1 MSEPIR
7 NYKSH
12 EYKEVTVTEAQ
23 AGFYLD
29 SYASFGW
36 ELDDNIPPK
45 TVGHSVTFHFKRD
58 RKIANK
64 AELTRLQR
72 NFESDIEQLHALESS
87 KSSSATIW
95 ALSIG
100 LVGTVFMAGA
110 VFAVVADPPRYLLS
124 VLLAIPAFIG
134 WALPCIV
141 YKKVKARTI
150 RRLNPYIEEKIE
162 ELYALCEKGQALL

>member
-7 NYKSH
+7 NYKSY
-12 EYKEVTVTEAQ
+12 EYKELTVCEDQ

-36 ELDDNIPPK
+36 ELDDHFPPK
-45 TVGHSVTFHFKRD
+45 TTGSNVTFHFKRD

-72 NFESDIEQLHALESS
+72 NFEADIEQLRALESS
-87 KSSSATIW
+87 KSSSATMW
-95 ALSIG
+95 ALIIG
-100 LVGTVFMAGA
+100 IVGTFFMAGS
-110 VFAVVADPPRYLLS
+110 VFAVVAEPPQYLLS
-124 VLLAIPAFIG
+124 TLLAIPAFIG
-134 WALPCIV
+134 WILPCIV
-141 YKKVKARTI
+141 YKKIKFRTI
-150 RRLNPYIEEKIE
+150 QRLNPYIEEKTE